1 MCKTRA
7 VDYRPR
13 WQSSLDQGLVMA
25 EDDTN
30 RAMDRQVADIRI
42 KDIYIARSE
51 HSHVPHMLL
60 LTLSTGTV
68 CIWHAYK
75 NGS

>member
-1 MCKTRA
+1 
-7 VDYRPR
+7 
-13 WQSSLDQGLVMA
+13 MA

-51 HSHVPHMLL
+51 HSHVPHMLA